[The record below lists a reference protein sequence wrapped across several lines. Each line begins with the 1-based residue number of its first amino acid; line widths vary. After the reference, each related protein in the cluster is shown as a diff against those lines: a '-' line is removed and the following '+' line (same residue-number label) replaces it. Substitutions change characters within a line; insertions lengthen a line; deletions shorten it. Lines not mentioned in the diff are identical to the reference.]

1 MNKIESM
8 PIQLVESKSRK
19 SLYAGLAIVA
29 GMALSI
35 FYLNISAG
43 DILLGLPKFIS
54 FFFEKFL
61 PATFDNVWSYFPT
74 VLETLGY
81 AVIATYFSTCIAFFI
96 GLLMSENTNKF
107 KAVRYAVRGAVTIIR
122 NIPFVIWGALLV
134 YVFGIGGLVGIL
146 ALIFVTIGF
155 LGKSYG
161 EAIDEISGDKLEALR
176 ANGAS
181 YIQIICHG
189 VIPQFIPAWINWTIF
204 SFEINVRASVVLG
217 LVGAGGI
224 GVLID
229 TNINLF
235 RYDQAMAII
244 IIVVLIVLCA
254 EFITNQVRK
263 MVS

>member
-1 MNKIESM
+1 MNKLTV
-8 PIQLVESKSRK
+8 PLVEKKSRTPFYVGGGIV
-19 SLYAGLAIVA
+19 SLTAICLV
-29 GMALSI
+29 
-35 FYLNISAG
+35 YLNISIL
-43 DILLGLPKFIS
+43 DIFLGLPSFIS
-54 FFFEKFL
+54 FFFVKFL
-61 PATFDNVWSYFPT
+61 PPTFENVWSYLPT
-74 VLETLGY
+74 MLETLGY
-81 AVIATYFSTCIAFFI
+81 AVIATYISTCFAFFI

-107 KAVRYAVRGAVTIIR
+107 KSLRYAVRAIVTIIR

-134 YVFGIGGLVGIL
+134 YIFGIGGLVGIL

-181 YIQIICHG
+181 YLQMICHG
-189 VIPQFIPAWINWTIF
+189 IIPQFIPAWINWTIF

-235 RYDQAMAII
+235 QYDQAMAII
-244 IIVVLIVLCA
+244 ILVVMIVLIA

>member
-1 MNKIESM
+1 MTTITTHVALTE
-8 PIQLVESKSRK
+8 RK
-19 SLYAGLAIVA
+19 SYKLLIGGIIITALVAVSILYLDITLWDIV
-29 GMALSI
+29 M
-35 FYLNISAG
+35 
-43 DILLGLPKFIS
+43 GLPSFVTFFVTKF
-54 FFFEKFL
+54 F
-61 PATFDNVWSYFPT
+61 PATFDNVWTYLPT
-74 VLETLGY
+74 MLETLGY
-81 AVIATYFSTCIAFFI
+81 AVIATYLSTCIAFFI

-107 KAVRYAVRGAVTIIR
+107 TAIRYAVRAVVTVIR

-134 YVFGIGGLVGIL
+134 YIFGIGGLVGIL
-146 ALIFVTIGF
+146 ALILVTIGF

-181 YIQIICHG
+181 YLQIICHG

-235 RYDQAMAII
+235 RYDEAMAII
-244 IIVVLIVLCA
+244 IIVVAIVLLT
-254 EFITNQVRK
+254 EYITNTVRK
-263 MVS
+263 IVS